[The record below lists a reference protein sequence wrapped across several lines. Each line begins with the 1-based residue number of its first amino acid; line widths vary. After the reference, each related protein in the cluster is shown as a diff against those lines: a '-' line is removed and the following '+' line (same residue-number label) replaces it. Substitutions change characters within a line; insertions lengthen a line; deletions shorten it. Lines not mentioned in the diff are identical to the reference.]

1 MKRLGLLLACCLMT
15 TSAYAKAPMTYSI
28 QTPGPH
34 QALKDHALY
43 EVKVTCSRGQS
54 LTSNDNILDAIA
66 DFVLHHNESANQYI
80 VIGNDLAVPDPSDA
94 KKIKLP
100 EKAISILPVFSIKDT
115 SVVSNFGACS
125 RSIYV
130 QGTQKIY
137 LIPTVS
143 WSSQYTPGPGLTA
156 LYQASKLI
164 SPLWSIFNPAAIP
177 AAIASKITNAQ
188 ATEDPIKSILTTMN
202 KDANY
207 GETVRL
213 RTGRYIIAT
222 KYSKITLDVSP
233 LPSIVMAASDDL
245 RRDFRAALDSAP
257 QKIAT
262 TGFETTCGQIA
273 TVLTGAGFSEKE
285 DIPYAL
291 TYLSANALN
300 TKEDM
305 IKCLGK
311 PYAARAARLSGP
323 VLWQWINETK
333 RFSETEANTV
343 WPPNSVEP
351 PLQPAFSTIED
362 TIDALV
368 RSLSRV
374 TKNRDADGKALP
386 QYVNEL
392 KATMAPTIAVVDKTS
407 EALFDGLPP
416 QDASALG
423 DTMLKRSYARFGCY
437 AEVTDK
443 FGTNTDGARVLF
455 VMFKVAK
462 DAPSPVTLDKA
473 SGVRVLF
480 GTGGLVSQ
488 LVVTDRQQA
497 IRAALDANTWNC
509 NGLAVT
515 KPPAS

>member
-1 MKRLGLLLACCLMT
+1 MKRLGLLLACCLVT
-15 TSAYAKAPMTYSI
+15 TSANAKAPMTYSI
-28 QTPGPH
+28 KTPGQH

-54 LTSNDNILDAIA
+54 LSSDNNILDAIA
-66 DFVLHHNESANQYI
+66 DFILHRNESANQYV
-80 VIGNDLAVPDPSDA
+80 VIGNDLAVADPSDA

-100 EKAISILPVFSIKDT
+100 EKAIAVLPVFSIKDT
-115 SVVSNFGACS
+115 SVVSNFDACS

-130 QGTQKIY
+130 QGTQKIF

-143 WSSQYTPGPGLTA
+143 WSSQYTSGPGLTA

-188 ATEDPIKSILTTMN
+188 ATENPIKEILTTMN

-207 GETVRL
+207 GETIRL
-213 RTGRYIIAT
+213 KTGRYIITT
-222 KYSKITLDVSP
+222 KYSKVTLDVSP

-245 RRDFRAALDSAP
+245 RRDFRAALDSAT

-262 TGFETTCGQIA
+262 TGFEATCGQIA

-300 TKEDM
+300 TKDDM
-305 IKCLGK
+305 IKCLGR
-311 PYAARAARLSGP
+311 PYAAPAARLSGP
-323 VLWQWINETK
+323 ILWQWINLTK
-333 RFSETEANTV
+333 RFTVDEANTV
-343 WPPNSVEP
+343 WPPNGAEP
-351 PLQPAFSTIED
+351 RLQPAFSTIED

-374 TKNRDADGKALP
+374 TKNRDGQGNAIP

-392 KATMAPTIAVVDKTS
+392 KATVTPTVSVEDKTLA
-407 EALFDGLPP
+407 ALFNSLPP

-423 DTMLKRSYARFGCY
+423 ETLLNKGYARFGCY
-437 AEVTDK
+437 AEITDK

-455 VMFKVAK
+455 VMFKIAK
-462 DAPSPVTLDKA
+462 DAPSPTTLDTA
-473 SGVRVLF
+473 AGVRVLF

-488 LVVTDRQQA
+488 LVVTDRLTA